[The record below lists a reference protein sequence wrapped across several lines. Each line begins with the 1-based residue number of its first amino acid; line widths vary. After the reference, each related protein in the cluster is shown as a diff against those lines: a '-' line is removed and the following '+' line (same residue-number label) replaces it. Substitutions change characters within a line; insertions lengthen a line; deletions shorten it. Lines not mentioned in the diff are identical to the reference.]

1 MAAAAAAVYIEP
13 RPPAAAAWAA
23 DNLGYGRPAAA
34 KRAGSQSLRLSC
46 PAAAAAAAAAMWLL
60 LLLES
65 PVLIGDER
73 PMAEAAEVMA
83 DWQRLDALKER
94 PLRLGFPTLAD
105 SLGLR
110 MGLAVWLPDPN
121 VPADSLSEARP
132 VLP

>member
-1 MAAAAAAVYIEP
+1 MAAPAAAAYIEP
-13 RPPAAAAWAA
+13 RPPAAAAA

-65 PVLIGDER
+65 LAVTGDER
-73 PMAEAAEVMA
+73 PMAEAADVTAE
-83 DWQRLDALKER
+83 WHKLEALKER
-94 PLRLGFPTLAD
+94 PLIGFPTLLD

-110 MGLAVWLPDPN
+110 TGLALTLPDPN